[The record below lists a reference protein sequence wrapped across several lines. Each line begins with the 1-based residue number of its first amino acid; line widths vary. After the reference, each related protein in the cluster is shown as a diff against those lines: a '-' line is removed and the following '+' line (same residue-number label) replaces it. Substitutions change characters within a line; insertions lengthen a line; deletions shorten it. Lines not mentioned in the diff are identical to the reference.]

1 MKNVTTT
8 LLFVMLSVC
17 QINAQNN
24 GDFIL
29 GGSAGYGT
37 NHFNLNTRNSN
48 EILLIAPTV
57 GSMLSERVAIG
68 VDMAYANMDSQSDAT
83 GVLNGGVLALSP
95 FIRIHKDI
103 ANNFK
108 LYYGPHCGAMI
119 DLDDQSNKRIE
130 FYNVGFNVGLIYF
143 ITPKFSMEMNIAQ
156 LEILGIF
163 DRNNQNSDPS
173 LLFQY
178 NLVDPMI
185 GLKFYF

>member
-17 QINAQNN
+17 QINAQNF

-37 NHFNLNTRNSN
+37 NQFNLSTRNSN

-57 GSMLSERVAIG
+57 GAMLSERVAIG
-68 VDMAYANMDSQSDAT
+68 VDMAYANMDSQSDVT
-83 GVLNGGVLALSP
+83 GILNGGVLAISP

-103 ANNFK
+103 TKNFK
-108 LYYGPHCGAMI
+108 CFYGPHCGAMI
-119 DLDDQSNKRIE
+119 DLNEQTNNRME
-130 FYNVGFNVGLIYF
+130 FYNVGFNAGLIYF
-143 ITPKFSMEMNIAQ
+143 VTPKFSLEMNLAQ

-163 DRNNQNSDPS
+163 DKNNQNSEPS

-178 NLVDPMI
+178 NLIDPMI